1 MMEKIKLLNKI
12 YTKQKKAGEAII
24 MIDTE
29 DLRAKDVAK
38 VGSFNNDKEISPL
51 KLPGEIDKSQLQWKI

>member
-51 KLPGEIDKSQLQWKI
+51 KLPGEIDKSQLQ